1 MKWLILGH
9 QGASAGVVGGER
21 HVGPGR
27 PLTHPLSYWQLSTHQ
42 LLICSKSTPGGTGGS
57 QGPRGA
63 NIDRPQPWRGT
74 ASRVLS
80 GAVGAVSVDEHEVP
94 DNKQPRTIVSKVD

>member
-57 QGPRGA
+57 KHLPSEVSHSLNPAHTPLPRPWHLQMPLT
-63 NIDRPQPWRGT
+63 RP
-74 ASRVLS
+74 A
-80 GAVGAVSVDEHEVP
+80 
-94 DNKQPRTIVSKVD
+94 